1 MGRNLPVFSRAGFAP
16 KGMNYAQDAL
26 ASRNFGRVV
35 MQKFVARFVNDESGA
50 TAIEYGLIA
59 ALIVI
64 AIIGVLGDVRDALVG
79 LPLSTL
85 INALAAAVS

>member
-1 MGRNLPVFSRAGFAP
+1 MMSMLATQERLLAERPGFRQIGGDA
-16 KGMNYAQDAL
+16 KGA
-26 ASRNFGRVV
+26 V
-35 MQKFVARFVNDESGA
+35 
-50 TAIEYGLIA
+50 AIEYGLIA